1 MSQVALLKAVWDQS
15 RIWLCFVAVLILLSV
30 ALFFYQSQ
38 FVTPETASLQ
48 NQQQLLQKQLRDRED
63 ELAQSGVPV
72 STVEQRQRDLQ
83 KLVEVIPVKQK
94 FADFIGD
101 LFTWA
106 EQAELEIRQ
115 ISYQPEL
122 DKETNYLHYGLNFS
136 VQGTY
141 GQVKKFIH
149 LLENSKRILII
160 DRISLGGK
168 RNKDNSAT
176 VTLQINLTTV
186 FREVAL

>member
-1 MSQVALLKAVWDQS
+1 MSQVALLRAVWEQS
-15 RIWLCFVAVLILLSV
+15 RVWLCFVAVLILLSV
-30 ALFFYQSQ
+30 ALFVYQSQ
-38 FVTPETASLQ
+38 FATPETVSLLK
-48 NQQQLLQKQLRDRED
+48 QQQLLQQQLKEREA
-63 ELAQSGVPV
+63 EQEQSSVPV
-72 STVEQRQRDLQ
+72 STIEQRQRDLQ
-83 KLVEVIPVKQK
+83 AFVELVPVKQE
-94 FADFIGD
+94 FADFLGD
-101 LFTWA
+101 LFVWA

-115 ISYQPEL
+115 ISYRPEL
-122 DKETNYLHYGLNFS
+122 DKETNYLHYGLSFS
-136 VQGTY
+136 VEGTY

-176 VTLQINLTTV
+176 VTLQINLTTI